1 MGRFLIPDK
10 HKIFAK
16 LNNVLYNNCAEEE
29 RSVYAAS
36 GQRRRI
42 EGKLD
47 DLNAL
52 YARDMKHQEYTLVI
66 D

>member
-16 LNNVLYNNCAEEE
+16 LNNVLYNNCAEKE